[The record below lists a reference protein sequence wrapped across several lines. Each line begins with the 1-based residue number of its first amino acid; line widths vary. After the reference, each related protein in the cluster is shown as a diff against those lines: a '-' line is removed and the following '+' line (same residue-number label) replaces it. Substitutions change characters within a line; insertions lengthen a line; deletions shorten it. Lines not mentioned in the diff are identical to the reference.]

1 LDLLNNNTHMR
12 NQYKILAE
20 KYEQVN
26 DEGRKPGT
34 PKVTPYTHADG
45 TTAYKS
51 LTKWGKRQD
60 WRTSAA
66 AHKAA
71 GIPEPK
77 QAEPEKVMKEASL
90 KYADF
95 SDDENFEYN
104 GRYYSV
110 EAIFDWE
117 NKATGHRAS
126 IGHHGVTG
134 QDTYRDVPVGV
145 NQLQVTDMETG
156 NVVTDKEVLNAA
168 AAFALTTAQEN
179 PDSYHQYEGTAVM
192 EDTDHP
198 FLFIPPEQK
207 QSINRLFDM
216 GYDFSQ
222 WIRAGHD
229 WIKTGQIPQDKE
241 IKTAVMVRK
250 KRWAYSV
257 VEVTPD
263 GLCNGKPLGGT
274 KQVREMMEPMVDD
287 KPDAEDRVADGITA
301 KLDMTDKSDDSVSQV
316 LRAYWKELEAE
327 WKQHHPTQR
336 MPEDVKEELWH
347 SIHKGMEQAGVDPTE
362 Y

>member
-1 LDLLNNNTHMR
+1 MR

-34 PKVTPYTHADG
+34 PKVTSHTKKDG
-45 TTAYKS
+45 TTTYIS
-51 LTKWGKRQD
+51 LDKWGHRGD

-77 QAEPEKVMKEASL
+77 QELKEMINR
-90 KYADF
+90 DVEF
-95 SDDENFEYN
+95 VNDNDFEYN
-104 GRYYSV
+104 GIPYEVQAKFVWNKDTPTDV
-110 EAIFDWE
+110 EWIQATDINGNIATD
-117 NKATGHRAS
+117 NKL
-126 IGHHGVTG
+126 
-134 QDTYRDVPVGV
+134 
-145 NQLQVTDMETG
+145 LQ
-156 NVVTDKEVLNAA
+156 AA
-168 AAFALTTAQEN
+168 KAFAIDMVQAD
-179 PDSYHQYEGTAVM
+179 PDRYSQYHQN
-192 EDTDHP
+192 EDMDPYGSRNAPPITV
-198 FLFIPPEQK
+198 PPEQTR
-207 QSINRLFDM
+207 SIKILLNM
-216 GYDFSQ
+216 GFEFSN
-222 WIRAGHD
+222 WIRVGYEED
-229 WIKTGQIPQDKE
+229 PET
-241 IKTAVMVRK
+241 KTAVLTRT
-250 KRWAYSV
+250 RGYRRSV

-263 GLCNGKPLGGT
+263 GRGNGQLVAET
-274 KQVREMMEPMVDD
+274 EQVREIMEPWDD
-287 KPDAEDRVADGITA
+287 RSNDSEDRVADGITA

-327 WKQHHPTQR
+327 WKQHHPTQP